1 MRKMTK
7 FKNIPHKVK
16 VILNAF
22 NGEEKLTGREI
33 ARRINEMGYRV
44 SEGHIKMFI
53 YHYML
58 HKYLK
63 KEVVRGVNYYF
74 LAQ

>member
-7 FKNIPHKVK
+7 FKNILHKVK
-16 VILNAF
+16 VVLNAF

-33 ARRINEMGYRV
+33 ARRIIEMGYRV

-63 KEVVRGVNYYF
+63 KEMIRGVNYYF